1 MTDAT
6 VTLAGSPVS
15 REEVAQFEKLAAHA
29 GYQFGCGKVNASHG
43 APAIDNIIALQS
55 PGVRPLMTEALCCT
69 SPGVTEAILES
80 LAAGV
85 PPKGLA
91 TVLDVLSRR
100 QAQAL
105 STAAA
110 GIRERGRPG

>member
-1 MTDAT
+1 
-6 VTLAGSPVS
+6 
-15 REEVAQFEKLAAHA
+15 
-29 GYQFGCGKVNASHG
+29 
-43 APAIDNIIALQS
+43 
-55 PGVRPLMTEALCCT
+55 MTEALCCT
-69 SPGVTEAILES
+69 SPGVTEAILEG

-105 STAAA
+105 STAAT

>member
-6 VTLAGSPVS
+6 VTLAGSAVS
-15 REEVAQFEKLAAHA
+15 REEVAQFENLAAHA
-29 GYQFGCGKVNASHG
+29 GYQFG
-43 APAIDNIIALQS
+43 
-55 PGVRPLMTEALCCT
+55 
-69 SPGVTEAILES
+69 PGVTEAILEG

-100 QAQAL
+100 QAQAH

-110 GIRERGRPG
+110 GIRERGRLG